1 MSGQPN
7 RYFAS
12 GPYKAEA
19 IGPNGWWGVKNKNGF
34 NCLTFTDRPGHVFAL
49 EAEAKSLAEEWNNG
63 KVFEYPPEP
72 EIVPRLPDPVHDARF
87 GKYIRTQRFVNKRW
101 VSPIPVDKN
110 WAQAVDEY
118 DELLQRN

>member
-1 MSGQPN
+1 MTAQPA
-7 RYFAS
+7 RYFAFA
-12 GPYKAEA
+12 PYKAEA
-19 IGPNGWWGVKNKNGF
+19 IGPNGWWGIKNRNGF

-72 EIVPRLPDPVHDARF
+72 VIVFHLLDPVHNARF
-87 GKYIRTQRFVNKRW
+87 GKYVRSQRFVNGRW
-101 VSPIPVDKN
+101 RSPIPVDKN

-118 DELLQRN
+118 DELLQRD

>member
-1 MSGQPN
+1 MTAHPN

-19 IGPNGWWGVKNKNGF
+19 DGPNGWWGVKNKNGL
-34 NCLTFTDRPGHVFAL
+34 NVLTFTDRPGHVFAL
-49 EAEAKSLAEEWNNG
+49 EAEAKSLADEWNNG

-87 GKYIRTQRFVNKRW
+87 GKYIRTQRFVNGRW

-118 DELLQRN
+118 LET